1 MHTSLAAYLKKV
13 IVFQQ
18 GDWPCQFYGRQ
29 IIYESLKKFVSSHPG
44 FSDAPLQQDNSLTDY
59 SLYSFPMT
67 SGTTDNLLNNSL
79 PQATSQ
85 SSILSILPTIGPL
98 HISLNSR
105 EHIVQSYHLFF
116 KASYETIFPRRK
128 LADNP
133 KP

>member
-1 MHTSLAAYLKKV
+1 MNTFTLGVCFQHELHTGPHLLPDY
-13 IVFQQ
+13 
-18 GDWPCQFYGRQ
+18 
-29 IIYESLKKFVSSHPG
+29 
-44 FSDAPLQQDNSLTDY
+44 Y